1 MGVTRMA
8 AGISAGALLIE
19 KQPKRSQQSSRR
31 KDETSRYKRRAG
43 VREVEK
49 CFPYFVET
57 DVPLGGFGNRL
68 DAMYEFHTRHGVRAI
83 NSTGRRGENGR
94 YYVRWCF
101 ADPALA
107 EAFASEFGST

>member
-1 MGVTRMA
+1 MPFNKFVERDFPHIVEIIVPRPGK
-8 AGISAGALLIE
+8 GGKL
-19 KQPKRSQQSSRR
+19 
-31 KDETSRYKRRAG
+31 DDKRRAG

-68 DAMYEFHTRHGVRAI
+68 DAMYEFHTRHSVRAI